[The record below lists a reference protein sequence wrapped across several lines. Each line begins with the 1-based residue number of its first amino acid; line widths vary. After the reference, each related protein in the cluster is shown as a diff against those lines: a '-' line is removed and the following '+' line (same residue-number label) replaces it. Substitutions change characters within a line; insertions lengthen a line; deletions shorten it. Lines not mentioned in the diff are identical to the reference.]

1 VLPLPSRT
9 ELFRR
14 LPRCLA
20 GVLLFGLGIGLTVQ
34 ADLGL
39 APWDVL
45 HQGIADRLGMPMGT
59 VAIGVGLLVL
69 VAWIPLRQRIGLG
82 TILNVIVVGLALDV
96 VLAVL
101 PVPTTLAVRWLFL
114 LGGLAVIA
122 LATGLYIGAGL
133 GTGPRDGL
141 MVGLRERGVKVH
153 IARTAIEL
161 GALALGWVLGGT
173 VGVGTVVSALLIG
186 PMVHIALP
194 PFRLP
199 PLVPHHAAV

>member
-9 ELFRR
+9 ELVRR

-20 GVLLFGLGIGLTVQ
+20 GVLLFGFGIGLTVQ

-45 HQGIADRLGMPMGT
+45 HQGIADRLGIPMGN
-59 VAIGVGLLVL
+59 VAIVVGLLVL
-69 VAWIPLRQRIGLG
+69 LAWIPLHQRVGLG
-82 TILNVIVVGLALDV
+82 TIMNVVVVGLALDV
-96 VLAVL
+96 VLVIL
-101 PVPTTLAVRWLFL
+101 PAPTTLAVRWLFL
-114 LGGLAVIA
+114 LGGLAIIA

-153 IARTAIEL
+153 VARTAIEL
-161 GALALGWVLGGT
+161 GALALGWALGGT
-173 VGVGTVVSALLIG
+173 VGIGTVVSALLIG
-186 PMVHIALP
+186 PMVHVALP

-199 PLVPHHAAV
+199 PIAPHPATI